1 MIKQP
6 SAYLDS
12 NILLPYYLSDL
23 VLTLAH
29 YGFYKFYWSEY
40 LLDEMRQV
48 AARKGR
54 QRRSLDSLNSQW
66 EAIQSSGLGKNLIAE
81 SIWKEI
87 LPKISGPDLDDY
99 PHAAAAIAVGVDF
112 LVTENLR
119 DFNANLLLGNGVQVI
134 GADDFLLALAL
145 GQEEFMI
152 EVLRKRISEFSTPGL
167 ALGEYLQGFSK
178 TVPNFAEHLRAKSLK
193 K

>member
-1 MIKQP
+1 LIKQP

-40 LLDEMRQV
+40 LLDEMREV
-48 AARKGR
+48 AERKGK

-66 EAIQSSGLGKNLIAE
+66 QAIHSSGLSKNLIAE
-81 SIWKEI
+81 SAWKEM

-99 PHAAAAIAVGVDF
+99 PHAAAAIAGGMDF

-119 DFNANLLLGNGVQVI
+119 DFNANLLLSNGVKVI
-134 GADDFLLALAL
+134 GADDFLLALTL

-152 EVLRKRISEFSTPGL
+152 EVLRKRVSEFSKPELT
-167 ALGEYLQGFSK
+167 LGGYLQGFSK
-178 TVPNFAEHLRAKSLK
+178 TTPNFAEHLRATILK